1 MIPMVV
7 ASIVEII
14 AARFPL
20 VSHAMM
26 TIGAM
31 TIPMALKIIVMFT
44 MFGYINARARD
55 SSPITRMDI
64 LVYFIF
70 PLGSLFFIPRK
81 SLVKFTE
88 RTKRTVS
95 AVERMAA
102 KNATATSPIIIGGTS
117 LVKL

>member
-1 MIPMVV
+1 M
-7 ASIVEII
+7 
-14 AARFPL
+14 
-20 VSHAMM
+20 
-26 TIGAM
+26 
-31 TIPMALKIIVMFT
+31 
-44 MFGYINARARD
+44 
-55 SSPITRMDI
+55 
-64 LVYFIF
+64 YFIF